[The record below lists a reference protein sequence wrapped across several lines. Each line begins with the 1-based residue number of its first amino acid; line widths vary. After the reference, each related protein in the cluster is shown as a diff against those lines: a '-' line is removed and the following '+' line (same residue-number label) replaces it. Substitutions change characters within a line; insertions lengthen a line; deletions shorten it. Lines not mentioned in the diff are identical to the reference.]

1 MASAA
6 PAIRPSPPKSSPAS
20 AAERRSS
27 KKDGESKMH
36 KRSRSGCFTCRLR
49 RKKCDEGRPVCRAC
63 KHLGVECEYK
73 RPAWWQHPDRR
84 KQHKEIIKEIIRNT
98 KMEQKPSQ
106 QQQAAAQ
113 AHAAAT
119 TANTAAATSS
129 MNTPPS
135 LCHSLPTSETH
146 SEMFPR
152 TRAASTDSHFSPKF
166 DIETPKDFFNST
178 PMMAPPQWTPMH
190 SASGQFPYYSPFEVE
205 IKTESHMFLNDV
217 PTQTESV
224 VSTFS
229 TPHAQRAP
237 PGSGSLPSGIFPP
250 AQLEGWVEQE
260 LLDSHN
266 EMIKEGEPPI
276 DFNIFD
282 FPHAPFSPSHQAVVD
297 VDEGDRYLLD
307 HFLEHV
313 SRLVF
318 PVMDVNQ
325 PGSARSRMMLPALES
340 NKCYLECCL
349 STAAL
354 HLKACGE
361 GNENTDNDIMR
372 HRCTLI
378 SELCEAFNRETELSQ
393 TLEAM
398 LGLIVFQAAVGSA
411 NDGLPDIPW
420 HQHYHGAHD
429 LASKLGLLSDSPD
442 SFHNFHATQVP
453 FNTTLTSW
461 IDILGATVLGRVPS
475 FADTYRGK
483 LEAGISSG
491 LEEVMGC
498 DDRVMYLISEIACL
512 ESLKT
517 LGQLKDDLQLCN
529 HITALGEALTM
540 TESGGL
546 EVNQVY
552 TPSGSIR
559 PKQLSQNITAAF
571 RVAARIHL
579 CSLVPEFDRFQPS
592 ITALVDQLVDIW
604 NYIPTGLDGFDRTLN
619 WPLLVTGAVS
629 IEGSRFR
636 KVFAERSNAMGTAAH
651 YGAFAHMTDI
661 LDEVWK
667 VNDVK
672 LPEGKRQ
679 SVHWRDVMQQKGWD
693 YLLI

>member
-1 MASAA
+1 M
-6 PAIRPSPPKSSPAS
+6 
-20 AAERRSS
+20 
-27 KKDGESKMH
+27 
-36 KRSRSGCFTCRLR
+36 
-49 RKKCDEGRPVCRAC
+49 CRAC

-73 RPAWWQHPDRR
+73 RPSWWQHPDRR

-106 QQQAAAQ
+106 QQQAAAR

-119 TANTAAATSS
+119 SSAVTASI
-129 MNTPPS
+129 NTPPS

-146 SEMFPR
+146 SDMFPR

-190 SASGQFPYYSPFEVE
+190 SANGQLPYYSPFEVE
-205 IKTESHMFLNDV
+205 IKTESHMLVNDI
-217 PTQTESV
+217 PTQTDSV

-229 TPHAQRAP
+229 TPYSQRV
-237 PGSGSLPSGIFPP
+237 PGSGSLPSGVFPP
-250 AQLEGWVEQE
+250 AQVDSWVEQE
-260 LLDSHN
+260 LMDSHN
-266 EMIKEGEPPI
+266 ELVKEGEPPI
-276 DFNIFD
+276 DFDFFD
-282 FPHAPFSPSHQAVVD
+282 FPHAPFSPSHQAVID
-297 VDEGDRYLLD
+297 VEEGDRYLLD
-307 HFLEHV
+307 HFLEQV

-318 PVMDVNQ
+318 PIMDVNQ
-325 PGSARSRMMLPALES
+325 PGSARTNMMLPALES

-354 HLKACGE
+354 HLKACGQATE
-361 GNENTDNDIMR
+361 STDNDIMR

-378 SELCEAFNRETELSQ
+378 SELCEAFNRDTEHSQ

-398 LGLIVFQAAVGSA
+398 LGLIVFQTAVGTP

-420 HQHYHGAHD
+420 HQHFQGAHT
-429 LASKLGLLSDSPD
+429 LAEKLGLLADTPD
-442 SFHNFHATQVP
+442 QFPDFQQTHIP
-453 FNTTLTSW
+453 FNTTLASW
-461 IDILGATVLGRVPS
+461 IDILGATVLGRVPA

-483 LEAGISSG
+483 LEAGVSSG
-491 LEEVMGC
+491 LDALMGC

-517 LGQLKDDLQLCN
+517 QGQLKDELQLCN

-540 TESGGL
+540 TEIGPG
-546 EVNQVY
+546 EVGHVY
-552 TPSGSIR
+552 TSSGAIR
-559 PKQLSQNITAAF
+559 AKQLSQNITAAF

-579 CSLVPEFDRFQPS
+579 CSLVPEFDRFSPS
-592 ITALVDQLVDIW
+592 IIALVDQLVDVW
-604 NYIPTGLDGFDRTLN
+604 NCIPTGVEGFDRTLS
-619 WPLLVTGAVS
+619 WPLLVAGAVS
-629 IEGSRFR
+629 IAGSRFR
-636 KVFAERSNAMGTAAH
+636 QVFADRTKVMGTSAN
-651 YGAFAHMTDI
+651 YGAFSRMSDVLYET
-661 LDEVWK
+661 WK

-679 SVHWRDVMQQKGWD
+679 SIHWRDVMQQKGWD
-693 YLLI
+693 FLLI